1 VNGTDQSVNAI
12 YRGRGDQKFENILW
26 EGAAS
31 IKAERIKKYQLGQS
45 LASLLLP
52 VCVEVKL
59 VQGLGRGRV

>member
-1 VNGTDQSVNAI
+1 MLFIGAGVIRNLKI
-12 YRGRGDQKFENILW
+12 YFGR
-26 EGAAS
+26 GAAS